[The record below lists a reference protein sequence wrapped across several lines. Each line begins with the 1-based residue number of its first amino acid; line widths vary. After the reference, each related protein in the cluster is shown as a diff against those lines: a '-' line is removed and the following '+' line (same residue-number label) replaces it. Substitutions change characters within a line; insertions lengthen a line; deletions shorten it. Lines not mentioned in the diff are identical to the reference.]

1 MSERPRILLDCDPGI
16 DDAFAIFCA
25 LRFTDLAAVTTVSG
39 NVGVEHTTRNALYL
53 LELAE
58 ANVPVHR
65 GAAFPLSVPA
75 KFADRVHGATGLG
88 DTPTPKPVSEEN
100 HTGAVEAILE
110 FSAGGDATIV
120 AIGPLT
126 NIALAIQEDP
136 SIKDRIAHLHWM
148 GGSTTAGNV
157 TPLAEFNAWADPHA
171 VDVAMSS
178 GIALTMY
185 GLNLTRQVRMGSTHA
200 VALRDAGTPT
210 SLQAADFLTFY
221 ESHSANDGLGQPM
234 HDPCALLALTHPAL
248 FHIDVSPIVAHTSD
262 DERRGMT
269 VENSSETTTGTHHN
283 IARRADAP
291 SVIDLIIDAAID
303 PSPAP

>member
-39 NVGVEHTTRNALYL
+39 NVRFEHTTRNALYV

-58 ANVPVHR
+58 ADVPVHR
-65 GAAFPLSVPA
+65 GAAAPLSLA
-75 KFADRVHGATGLG
+75 AMFADDVHGAAGLG
-88 DTPTPKPVSEEN
+88 DTPTPTPVNEESD
-100 HTGAVEAILE
+100 TGAVEAILD
-110 FSAGGDATIV
+110 FCTGGDATIV
-120 AIGPLT
+120 ATGPLT

-136 SIKDRIAHLHWM
+136 SVTDRVAHLHWM
-148 GGSTTAGNV
+148 GGSTTVGNV

-171 VDVAMSS
+171 VEVVMNS
-178 GIALTMY
+178 GLALTMY
-185 GLNLTRQVRMGSTHA
+185 GLNLTRQVRMGSIHA
-200 VALRDAGTPT
+200 TALRQAGTPT

-221 ESHSANDGLGQPM
+221 ESHGAGDGLGQPM
-234 HDPCALLALTHPAL
+234 HDPCALLAVTHPAL
-248 FHIDVSPIVAHTSD
+248 FDIDVSRIVAHTSD

-269 VENSSETTTGTHHN
+269 VENSAETANGTLHN
-283 IARRADAP
+283 IARHVDAP

-303 PSPAP
+303 PTPAP

>member
-39 NVGVEHTTRNALYL
+39 NVRVEHTTRNALYV

-65 GAAFPLSVPA
+65 GAAVPLSVPA
-75 KFADRVHGATGLG
+75 KFAGHVHGAAGLG

-100 HTGAVEAILE
+100 DTGAVEAILE

-171 VDVAMSS
+171 VDVTMSS

-185 GLNLTRQVRMGSTHA
+185 GLKDS
-200 VALRDAGTPT
+200 
-210 SLQAADFLTFY
+210 
-221 ESHSANDGLGQPM
+221 LGQPM

-248 FHIDVSPIVAHTSD
+248 FDIDVSPIVAHTSD

-269 VENSSETTTGTHHN
+269 VENSSEMTSGRLHN

-303 PSPAP
+303 PSPAL